1 MYHRIYLNVPLL
13 IHFLGA
19 PRLGFC
25 CSAYFMNSG
34 ALNILTYRASCSVGQ
49 HPFQKALSLRKGRW
63 LSEHQAVT
71 AMMCPDLTSVL
82 IPLILQ
88 ELMCEQFA
96 KLL

>member
-19 PRLGFC
+19 PRLGFF

-34 ALNILTYRASCSVGQ
+34 ALNILAYRASCSVRL
-49 HPFQKALSLRKGRW
+49 HPFQNALSLKKW
-63 LSEHQAVT
+63 LSEHRAVT
-71 AMMCPDLTSVL
+71 AMCADLTSVL
-82 IPLILQ
+82 IPLTFQ